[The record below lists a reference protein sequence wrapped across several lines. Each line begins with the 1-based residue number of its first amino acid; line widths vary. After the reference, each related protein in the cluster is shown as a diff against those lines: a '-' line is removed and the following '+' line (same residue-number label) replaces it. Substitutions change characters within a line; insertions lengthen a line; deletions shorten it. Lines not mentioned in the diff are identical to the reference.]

1 MCGEGYF
8 SFLFL
13 LRCHRDDISE
23 SIRNRLSRVSISKLL
38 VTADEAAN
46 LRPQFDRLAERFD
59 AILTPI
65 APGEAP
71 FSGSVPADATF
82 NGMWTLL
89 HAPCITLP
97 GLVGPT
103 GLPVGIQLIAPR
115 GNDAQL
121 LGVAAAITP
130 LLGC

>member
-8 SFLFL
+8 AFLNL
-13 LRCHRDDISE
+13 LRCHRDDLSE
-23 SIRNRLSRVSISKLL
+23 SIRTRLSRIPISKLL
-38 VTADEAAN
+38 ATADEAAS

-59 AILTPI
+59 AILTPS

-71 FSGSVPADATF
+71 VGANVPADATF

-97 GLVGPT
+97 GLVGPE
-103 GLPVGIQLIAPR
+103 GLPVGVQLVAPR

-121 LGVAAAITP
+121 LGVAAAIAP